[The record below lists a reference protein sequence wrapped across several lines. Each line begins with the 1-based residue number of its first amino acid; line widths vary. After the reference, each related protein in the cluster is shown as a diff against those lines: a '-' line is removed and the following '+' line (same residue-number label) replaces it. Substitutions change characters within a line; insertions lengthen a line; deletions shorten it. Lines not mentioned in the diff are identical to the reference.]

1 MKKRFPA
8 AVLAGILVFGAV
20 GCGRE
25 VEKSGQEEVE
35 LTVFAAASLTE
46 TLNEIGEIYMEE
58 NPHIRLQFNFDSS
71 GTLKTQIQ
79 EGADCDLFLSAAQKQ
94 MDQLDARSGKEK
106 NPEGLDFV
114 LEDTRIDLLENQVV
128 LCTDPADEGAVE
140 SFEEMAKALREGRIL
155 LGMGNADVP
164 VGQYT
169 GEILKFYGL
178 SEEALAAEGLISY
191 GTNVKEVTAQIAEG
205 SVDCGVIYSTD
216 ASAAGLSIT
225 ERASGEMCSQAL
237 YPAAVMKNS
246 GQIEEAREFLA
257 WLQGEEAMEVFQ
269 SAGFKKAA
277 CK

>member
-8 AVLAGILVFGAV
+8 AVLAGILAVGAA

-25 VEKSGQEEVE
+25 VEKKGQEEVE

-46 TLNEIGEIYMEE
+46 TLSEIGELYMEE
-58 NPHIRLQFNFDSS
+58 NPRIRLQFNFDSS

-94 MDQLDARSGKEK
+94 MDQLDVRSGKEK

-114 LEDTRIDLLENQVV
+114 LEDTRVDLLENQVV
-128 LCTDPADEGAVE
+128 LCTAPSDEGAVE
-140 SFEEMAKALREGRIL
+140 SFEEMAGALREGRIL

-169 GEILKFYGL
+169 GEVLSSYGL

-225 ERASGEMCSQAL
+225 DQASGEMCSRVL

-246 GQIEEAREFLA
+246 GEIEEAREFLD

-269 SAGFKKAA
+269 SAGFKKAE
-277 CK
+277 

>member
-25 VEKSGQEEVE
+25 AEKSGQEEVE

-46 TLNEIGEIYMEE
+46 TLKEIGEIYMEE

-71 GTLKTQIQ
+71 GTLKIQIQ

-106 NPEGLDFV
+106 NPEELDFV

-225 ERASGEMCSQAL
+225 DRTSGEMCSQVL

-257 WLQGEEAMEVFQ
+257 WLQGEEAMEIFQ
-269 SAGFKKAA
+269 SAGFKKAE
-277 CK
+277 

>member
-46 TLNEIGEIYMEE
+46 TLKEIGEIYMEE

-71 GTLKTQIQ
+71 GTLKIQIQ

-216 ASAAGLSIT
+216 ASVAGLSIT
-225 ERASGEMCSQAL
+225 DRASGEMCSQVL

-257 WLQGEEAMEVFQ
+257 WLQGEEAMEIFQ
-269 SAGFKKAA
+269 SAGFKKAE
-277 CK
+277 